1 MGADAGSSADVR
13 INETPHTRAGF
24 CDSESEGCC
33 RDRGKSLR
41 TRRCGITKLENASS
55 QTTIASTQHHSPAV
69 DSNGARVGV
78 RRREGECT
86 SACLRDRRTG
96 GGTYL
101 NRRRKCHIVRA
112 HTKRRSDTIINL

>member
-1 MGADAGSSADVR
+1 MGADAGSSVDVR
-13 INETPHTRAGF
+13 ITETPHTRAGF

-41 TRRCGITKLENASS
+41 TRRSGITKLENASS
-55 QTTIASTQHHSPAV
+55 QTTIASTQHHLPAL

-78 RRREGECT
+78 RVREGECT
-86 SACLRDRRTG
+86 LSCLRDRRTG

-112 HTKRRSDTIINL
+112 HSKRRSDTIINL